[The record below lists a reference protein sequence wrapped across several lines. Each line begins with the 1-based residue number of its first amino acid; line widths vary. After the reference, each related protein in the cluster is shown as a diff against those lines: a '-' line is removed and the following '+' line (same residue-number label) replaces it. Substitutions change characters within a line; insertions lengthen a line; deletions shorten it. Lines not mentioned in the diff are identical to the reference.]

1 MRKIMIFSLVLALA
15 LLGTAHLALA
25 TEPAENPAAT
35 QQRSCFLNLLDEEG
49 RERVEA
55 LIQEFNEKK
64 AALREWMQQ
73 YRVAGQRD
81 ELAAARE
88 EMWDLK
94 EDRRDAIAEALPEEF
109 QQEYLDRG
117 FGRQRVHRPGDDV
130 RAFEHGWER
139 HNNWSMF
146 REQAQL

>member
-15 LLGTAHLALA
+15 LLGTANLALA

-35 QQRSCFLNLLDEEG
+35 HQRSCFLNLLDEEG

-64 AALREWMQQ
+64 AILREMMQQ
-73 YRVAGQRD
+73 HRVEGQRE
-81 ELAAARE
+81 ELAETRDQ
-88 EMWDLK
+88 MWDLK
-94 EDRRDAIAEALPEEF
+94 EERREGIAEALPEEF
-109 QQEYLDRG
+109 QQEYLERG

-139 HNNWSMF
+139 HNNRSMF